1 MKIKILLFALCAL
14 HQTYTAQ
21 PPSLED
27 ATNLLASMCR
37 FTRGVDYVA
46 NPEQQDPKLTPHVA
60 TQALAFLYNNKK
72 KPVNPTDTLLKA
84 CKTCNFTSPGGQV
97 LETIWQAAQQLEKFP
112 GGHDYMPDFYNID
125 TKQRTS

>member
-46 NPEQQDPKLTPHVA
+46 NPEQQDPKLTRHFA
-60 TQALAFLYNNKK
+60 TQALAFLYKNKRNQE
-72 KPVNPTDTLLKA
+72 NPTGTSLTA
-84 CKTCNFTSPGGQV
+84 CKTCKFTSPDDQV
-97 LETIWQAAQQLEKFP
+97 FETIWQAGQQLEKVP
-112 GGHDYMPDFYNID
+112 GGHDYMADFYNIN
-125 TKQRTS
+125 TK